1 MCGVAV
7 GTIKTRV
14 NRARARLAQVLAV
27 EHGEEFAP
35 DPKIKAAFQGT
46 FET

>member
-1 MCGVAV
+1 MCEVAV
-7 GTIKTRV
+7 GTIRIQV
-14 NRARARLAQVLAV
+14 NRARAGLAQVLAV

-35 DPKIKAAFQGT
+35 DLKIKAALQGT